1 MNFQKKGIRR
11 IILKQQMMDLNWTRD
26 FLDYELFK
34 IPAGVQHA
42 PSLPRFPLVFPAET
56 SISRGNL
63 VGLSN

>member
-11 IILKQQMMDLNWTRD
+11 MILKQQMMDLNWTRN

-34 IPAGVQHA
+34 IPAGVQH
-42 PSLPRFPLVFPAET
+42 PSPPRFPLVFPAET

>member
-11 IILKQQMMDLNWTRD
+11 IILKQQMMDLNWTRN

-42 PSLPRFPLVFPAET
+42 PFFSTLSPR
-56 SISRGNL
+56 ISRGNIDFA
-63 VGLSN
+63 GKSCWFK